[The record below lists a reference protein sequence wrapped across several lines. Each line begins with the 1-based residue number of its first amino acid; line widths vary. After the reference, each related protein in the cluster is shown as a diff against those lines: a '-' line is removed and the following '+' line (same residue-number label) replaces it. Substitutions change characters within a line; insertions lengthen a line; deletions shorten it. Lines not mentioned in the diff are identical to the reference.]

1 MSESRASLASSEQ
14 GRGRKGLTVPVALVV
29 AVAVAG
35 GTLLGILVRL
45 RTHGELNF
53 LHSLFCLFFSVNLL
67 ICYWEICLF
76 FLRDRIGTRAGY
88 WRELQDA
95 TGRSPAHG
103 FFATRI
109 RLTQVLSPAVWADAW
124 AAYCYYDDSYADR
137 RTFGFNVDIAN
148 GFVTPV
154 PTLVLY
160 VAFTIGYPS
169 AVVAGIIGLM
179 LSWQWVYMTST
190 YLVSFFV
197 ARRHTLLSRR
207 DMYIYIVAINSFWIL
222 CALLGVYVSIALI
235 FNGDY
240 RVLGL

>member
-1 MSESRASLASSEQ
+1 MSDSRASLPPSEQ
-14 GRGRKGLTVPVALVV
+14 GRGSKGLTVPVALVV
-29 AVAVAG
+29 VLVVAG
-35 GTLLGILVRL
+35 GTLLGILVRW
-45 RTHGELNF
+45 RTSGEVNF

-76 FLRDRIGTRAGY
+76 FLRDRIGSRAEY
-88 WRELQDA
+88 WREMQHR

-103 FFATRI
+103 FFAARI
-109 RLTQVLSPAVWADAW
+109 RLTLVLSPAVWADAW

-148 GFVTPV
+148 GFVTLV

-160 VAFTIGYPS
+160 AAFTVGYPS
-169 AVVAGIIGLM
+169 ALVAGIIGLM

-197 ARRHTLLSRR
+197 ARRHKLLSRR

-222 CALLGVYVSIALI
+222 CALLGVYVSAALI
-235 FNGDY
+235 VNGDY

>member
-1 MSESRASLASSEQ
+1 MTESRASPPSSEQ
-14 GRGRKGLTVPVALVV
+14 GQRTGGLTVPVALVV
-29 AVAVAG
+29 AVLVAG
-35 GTLLGILVRL
+35 GTLAGILARL
-45 RTHGELNF
+45 QTNGELNVI
-53 LHSLFCLFFSVNLL
+53 HSLFCLFFSVNLL

-76 FLRDRIGTRAGY
+76 FLREKIGARAAY
-88 WRELQDA
+88 WREMQGR

-160 VAFTIGYPS
+160 VAFTVGYPS
-169 AVVAGIIGLM
+169 ALVAGMIGLM
-179 LSWQWVYMTST
+179 LFWQWVYMTST

-197 ARRHTLLSRR
+197 ARRHTLVSRR

-222 CALLGVYVSIALI
+222 CALLGLYVSIALI
-235 FNGDY
+235 VNGDY

>member
-1 MSESRASLASSEQ
+1 MSESRASLPPSEQ
-14 GRGRKGLTVPVALVV
+14 GQDSKGLTAPVALLV
-29 AVAVAG
+29 ALKIAA

-76 FLRDRIGTRAGY
+76 FLRDRIGVRAGY
-88 WRELQDA
+88 WREVQGR
-95 TGRSPAHG
+95 TGRSPAYG

-109 RLTQVLSPAVWADAW
+109 RLTKVLSPAVWADAW

-160 VAFTIGYPS
+160 AAFTVGDPS
-169 AVVAGIIGLM
+169 ALVAGVIGLM

-197 ARRHTLLSRR
+197 ARRHTLVSRR

-222 CALLGVYVSIALI
+222 CALLGIYVSIALI
-235 FNGDY
+235 ANGDY

>member
-1 MSESRASLASSEQ
+1 MSESRASLPPSEP
-14 GRGRKGLTVPVALVV
+14 GRGSRGPTVPVALVV
-29 AVAVAG
+29 ALTIAA

-45 RTHGELNF
+45 QTGGQLNF

-76 FLRDRIGTRAGY
+76 FLRDRIGTRAEY
-88 WRELQDA
+88 WRELQGR

-109 RLTQVLSPAVWADAW
+109 GLTQVLSPSVWADAW

-160 VAFTIGYPS
+160 AAFTVGYPS
-169 AVVAGIIGLM
+169 ARIAGIIGLM
-179 LSWQWVYMTST
+179 MSWQWVYMTST

-197 ARRHTLLSRR
+197 ARRQTLLSRR
-207 DMYIYIVAINSFWIL
+207 DVYIYIVAINSFWIL
-222 CALLGVYVSIALI
+222 CALLGGYVSVALI
-235 FNGDY
+235 VNGDY

>member
-1 MSESRASLASSEQ
+1 MTESRASPPSSEQ
-14 GRGRKGLTVPVALVV
+14 GQRTGGLTIPVALVV
-29 AVAVAG
+29 AVLVAG
-35 GTLLGILVRL
+35 GTLAGILARL
-45 RTHGELNF
+45 QTNGELSVI
-53 LHSLFCLFFSVNLL
+53 HSLFCLFFSVNLL

-76 FLRDRIGTRAGY
+76 FLRDRIASRAGY
-88 WRELQDA
+88 WREVQRR

-160 VAFTIGYPS
+160 VAFTVGYPS
-169 AVVAGIIGLM
+169 ALVAGMIGLM

-197 ARRHTLLSRR
+197 ARRHTLVSRR

-222 CALLGVYVSIALI
+222 CALLGLYVSIALI
-235 FNGDY
+235 VNGDY